1 MEYGEIMALMIF
13 LGIFSFIFG
22 SLIGSFLNVL
32 TLRLPQERRLN
43 GRSQCPN
50 CKKSLKWFELI
61 PFFSYIFLGGHCRS
75 CGKKIS
81 SRYPLMEATTGIIFL
96 VLFLVLN
103 PQTGLDWLSFVRAV
117 FIASVLLVV
126 FVIDFEHYLILDRII
141 WPASII
147 VLILN
152 IVVDITSG
160 AGNFL
165 GLTLGGLLSAGLGFG
180 CLYLLWFISN
190 GRWIG
195 FGDVKYMVFLG
206 LALVSPLYFV
216 SIFLSFLIG
225 GAVSIFLLLFAKKTL
240 QSKIPFGTF
249 LSLGAFITLLY
260 GHELLVWYLGLIGF

>member
-1 MEYGEIMALMIF
+1 MAPMIF
-13 LGIFSFIFG
+13 FGIFSFILG

-32 TLRLPQERRLN
+32 TLRLPRDHRIN
-43 GRSQCPN
+43 GRSECPS
-50 CKKSLKWFELI
+50 CKKTLKWFELI
-61 PFFSYIFLGGHCRS
+61 PFFSYVALGGHCRS

-81 SRYPLMEATTGIIFL
+81 SRYPIMEAVTGLMFL
-96 VLFLVLN
+96 ILFLVLN
-103 PQTGLDWLSFVRAV
+103 PQSGLDWLTIIRAI

-141 WPASII
+141 WPASLII
-147 VLILN
+147 LILN

-160 AGNFL
+160 AGSYL
-165 GLTLGGLLSAGLGFG
+165 GLTLGGLLSAGIGFS
-180 CLYLLWFISN
+180 CLYLLWFISQ

-206 LALVSPLYFV
+206 LALASPLYFV

-225 GAVSIFLLLFAKKTL
+225 GAVSVCLLLFAKKTL

-260 GHELLVWYLGLIGF
+260 GGELLTWYLALIGF